1 MSIFKGSG
9 VALITPFTKDDS
21 VDFEKLGE
29 LLEYHIKNKT
39 DAIIINGTTGE
50 SATLTDEEKYEII
63 KYSVKRVN
71 GRIPVIAGTG
81 SNNTKHAVE
90 LSKKAEALGVDGL
103 LIVTPY
109 YNKRK

>member
-63 KYSVKRVN
+63 KYSDIERFT
-71 GRIPVIAGTG
+71 PVLEGT
-81 SNNTKHAVE
+81 
-90 LSKKAEALGVDGL
+90 L
-103 LIVTPY
+103 
-109 YNKRK
+109 YNMIGQFTFSAISL

>member
-50 SATLTDEEKYEII
+50 
-63 KYSVKRVN
+63 
-71 GRIPVIAGTG
+71 
-81 SNNTKHAVE
+81 
-90 LSKKAEALGVDGL
+90 LS
-103 LIVTPY
+103 LIHI
-109 YNKRK
+109 